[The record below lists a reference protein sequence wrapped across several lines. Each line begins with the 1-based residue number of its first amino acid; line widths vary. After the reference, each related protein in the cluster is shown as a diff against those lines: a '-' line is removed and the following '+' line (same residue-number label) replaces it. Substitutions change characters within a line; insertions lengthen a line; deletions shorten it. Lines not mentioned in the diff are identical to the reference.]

1 MSTSDSL
8 VCLLLVSI
16 AGLLLLLVPVVDPS
30 VPPITSTETSSDCAQ
45 TRIGIGRRK
54 DVANR
59 NLHNGMHNTVTTIN
73 ASL

>member
-16 AGLLLLLVPVVDPS
+16 AGLLLLVPVVDPS

-59 NLHNGMHNTVTTIN
+59 NLHNGMQNTVTTIN